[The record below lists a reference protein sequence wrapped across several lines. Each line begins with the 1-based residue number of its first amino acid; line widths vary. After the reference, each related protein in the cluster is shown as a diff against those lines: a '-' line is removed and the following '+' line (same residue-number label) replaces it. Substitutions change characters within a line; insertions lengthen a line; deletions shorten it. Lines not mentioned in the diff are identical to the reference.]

1 MTSFTRGD
9 GGALAED
16 RDLRGLHPLMA
27 QRMDLW
33 RLENFAL
40 ERLPS
45 APDVYLFHAQAR
57 DNERDERLVAVAE
70 VRDLTPVRDDAGRIV
85 DLPDLERIA
94 RQAFEAMRAD
104 QSRRGRRARL
114 QWNRVL
120 LYAWPE
126 IEFEPDEARE
136 VITRLARM
144 SDGLG
149 IEMVQLRV
157 GDRVLRFF
165 NPAGRGVVVEV
176 GDPPTRPLQPL
187 DEGGRRIVSARRR
200 GMVHPAEIIKILAPA
215 ARRSPARRSR
225 PASSPSTTST
235 TMAGSWRSTA
245 RSPPTTRASW
255 SA

>member
-1 MTSFTRGD
+1 
-9 GGALAED
+9 
-16 RDLRGLHPLMA
+16 MA

-70 VRDLTPVRDDAGRIV
+70 VRDLTPARDDDR
-85 DLPDLERIA
+85 PDRRAA
-94 RQAFEAMRAD
+94 RPRAD
-104 QSRRGRRARL
+104 RPPGVRGDARRPVAARPPRPPAVESRAALRLARGGRSSPTR
-114 QWNRVL
+114 
-120 LYAWPE
+120 P
-126 IEFEPDEARE
+126 RE

-187 DEGGRRIVSARRR
+187 DEGGQPDRLGPPPRHGPPGRDRQDPHA
-200 GMVHPAEIIKILAPA
+200 AAPA
-215 ARRSPARRSR
+215 ARRGDPARRVHRVR
-225 PASSPSTTST
+225 PRRRRAARGGRAPGRH
-235 TMAGSWRSTA
+235 ATA
-245 RSPPTTRASW
+245 RASW
-255 SA
+255 SG